1 LPGLHEC
8 EILVVGGGHAGC
20 EAAVAAARMGARTV
34 LLTMDVER
42 IGQMSC
48 NPAIGGL
55 AKGQLVRELDAL
67 GGVMARVT
75 DRTAIQFRMLNRGK
89 GAAVWS
95 PRAQVDRELYRR
107 EMTRLVAG
115 RSGLTVLAGTAV
127 ELTALSGRVTGVRT
141 ADGASLKARAVILTP
156 GTFMNAVMHV
166 GFEMTTGGRQGDA
179 ASSGLTESLEALGHE
194 TGRLKT
200 GTSPRI
206 KADTVDFEAMT
217 PQFGDD
223 PPLPFSHFTTEL
235 SIEQMPCFLTRTTA
249 ETARHIRENLDR
261 SPLYGGRI
269 RGVGPRYCPSIEDK
283 IVRFPDRESHQIIV
297 EPEGRSSELVYL
309 NGLATSL
316 PLDVQLSMV
325 YSLRGLEEAE
335 IAIPGYAVEYDFVFP
350 TQLEPSLESKKCRG
364 LFLAGQINGTS
375 GYEEAAVQG
384 FVAAVNAKRSLAG
397 EPPLV
402 LGRHEAY
409 IGVLIDD
416 LITKGTS
423 EPYRMFTSRAE
434 YRLLLRQDNADERLA
449 HYGRELGLL
458 TDMEYASVTER
469 LGRISREIER
479 LERSRP
485 RRTARGGGPRMSSS
499 GEEEPGA
506 GVGPDAPPR
515 ATGGDRGPAPT
526 LRELLARPHVTYEDL
541 AAVEDGSASVPRW
554 LRELVEIRVKYAG
567 YIRRQEREIERF
579 KRLEGMLIPRGL
591 WARDLTGLSL
601 EANEKLRAAAPRSLG
616 QAGRVPGV
624 TPADVSVLHLHLEK
638 YLRSRSKTEPRGA

>member
-1 LPGLHEC
+1 
-8 EILVVGGGHAGC
+8 
-20 EAAVAAARMGARTV
+20 
-34 LLTMDVER
+34 MDPER
-42 IGQMSC
+42 LGQMSC

-67 GGVMARVT
+67 GGVMARAT

-95 PRAQVDRELYRR
+95 PRAQVDRERYRE
-107 EMTRLVAG
+107 EMARLVAG
-115 RSGLTVLAGTAV
+115 RSGLTVLTGTAAEV
-127 ELTALSGRVTGVRT
+127 TAAAGRVTGVRT
-141 ADGASLKARAVILTP
+141 AEGRSVKARAVILTP

-166 GFEMTTGGRQGDA
+166 GFETTSGGRQGDA
-179 ASSGLTESLEALGHE
+179 ASSGLTESLEALGHG

-206 KADTVDFEAMT
+206 KADTVDFDAMV

-223 PPLPFSHFTTEL
+223 PPRPFSHFTKEPSL
-235 SIEQMPCFLTRTTA
+235 DQMPCFLTRTTA

-297 EPEGRSSELVYL
+297 EPEGRASDVVYL

-325 YSLRGLEEAE
+325 HSLRGLEQAE
-335 IAIPGYAVEYDFVFP
+335 IAIPGYAVEYDYVFP
-350 TQLEPSLESKKCRG
+350 TQLEPTLESKKCRG

-384 FVAAVNAKRSLAG
+384 FVAAVNAKRSLTG
-397 EPPLV
+397 ELPLV

-416 LITKGTS
+416 LVTKGTS

-449 HYGRELGLL
+449 HYGRELNLL
-458 TDMEYASVTER
+458 TDEEYATVVER
-469 LGRISREIER
+469 LDRIRREIER
-479 LERSRP
+479 LERTRAPQPARRGGQAPPASAEEKRGRSWSAGSVDRP
-485 RRTARGGGPRMSSS
+485 RVRIEGPHSEAADRPARQLCVPNGGGTSVRARERGGS
-499 GEEEPGA
+499 E
-506 GVGPDAPPR
+506 
-515 ATGGDRGPAPT
+515 GGRGPAPT

-541 AAVEDGSASVPRW
+541 AALDAGSARVAEW

-579 KRLEGMLIPRGL
+579 KRLEITLIPPGL

-601 EANEKLRAAAPRSLG
+601 EADEKLRATSPRSLG

-638 YLRSRSKTEPRGA
+638 YLRSQGKTGSRGP